1 MIPPA
6 MRAEPAAPRCMSTPP
21 FLSAVRGPRRPW
33 LGGLLALLAALIL
46 ARPAAATTVDPVDF
60 DALVRQS
67 DAAALV
73 EVVAVRSA
81 WVGVN
86 ETRRIATFVR
96 VRPLEVLKGE
106 LPAETELDFTG
117 GTVGADTLRIT
128 GVPQFAVGQREV
140 LFIQGNGRMVCPLVG
155 FWHGRVA
162 VRKSAADGAE
172 RVFLHDGRPVTDVAA
187 LGRSSDRENV
197 SADVAPGAGLGVGEF
212 LDAVRA
218 RVAAQAK
225 EAGR

>member
-1 MIPPA
+1 
-6 MRAEPAAPRCMSTPP
+6 MSSHPSRS
-21 FLSAVRGPRRPW
+21 FLRGLRPW
-33 LGGLLALLAALIL
+33 LGGLIALLVAALL
-46 ARPAAATTVDPVDF
+46 ARPAAATTVDPVDL

-96 VRPLEVLKGE
+96 VRPVEVLKGE
-106 LPAETELDFTG
+106 MPAETELDFTG
-117 GTVGADTLRIT
+117 GTVGADTLRVS
-128 GVPQFAVGQREV
+128 GMPQFAVGQREV

-162 VRKSAADGAE
+162 VRKTPADATE
-172 RVFLHDGRPVTDVAA
+172 RVYLNDGRPLTDVS
-187 LGRSSDRENV
+187 LVGRSSDRENV
-197 SADVAPGAGLGVGEF
+197 AANVAGGGMEVREF
-212 LDAVRA
+212 LNAVRA
-218 RVAAQAK
+218 RAAAQAK
-225 EAGR
+225 EAGQ

>member
-1 MIPPA
+1 MYPPSSL
-6 MRAEPAAPRCMSTPP
+6 ST
-21 FLSAVRGPRRPW
+21 LRGPSRPW
-33 LGGLLALLAALIL
+33 LGGLLALLVAVLL
-46 ARPAAATTVDPVDF
+46 ARPATATTVDAVDF

-67 DAAALV
+67 DTAALV
-73 EVVAVRSA
+73 EIVAVRSA

-96 VRPLEVLKGE
+96 VRPIEVLKGE

-117 GTVGADTLRIT
+117 GTVGADTLRVT
-128 GVPQFAVGQREV
+128 GVPQFTVGRREV

-162 VRKSAADGAE
+162 VRKSAADGTDQ
-172 RVFLHDGRPVTDVAA
+172 VFLHDGRPLTDVSQ

-197 SADVAPGAGLGVGEF
+197 ATEVAAGGGMGLREF

-218 RVAAQAK
+218 RVASQAK
-225 EAGR
+225 EEGR

>member
-1 MIPPA
+1 MSSPSSPS
-6 MRAEPAAPRCMSTPP
+6 AA
-21 FLSAVRGPRRPW
+21 RGLCRPW
-33 LGGLLALLAALIL
+33 LGGLLALVAALL
-46 ARPAAATTVDPVDF
+46 LVRPAAATTVEAVDF

-67 DAAALV
+67 DLTALV

-81 WVGVN
+81 WVGAN

-96 VRPLEVLKGE
+96 VRPVEVLKGE
-106 LPAETELDFTG
+106 LPGETELDFTG
-117 GTVGADTLRIT
+117 GTVGADTLRVT

-162 VRKSAADGAE
+162 VRKSTADGTD
-172 RVFLHDGRPVTDVAA
+172 RMFLHDGRPLKDVSL

-197 SADVAPGAGLGVGEF
+197 AAGVAAGGGMGVREF

-218 RVAAQAK
+218 RAAAQEK